1 MQDRKLCFGVKICG
15 DLIEQQ
21 NFRVC
26 RDRAC
31 DRKQLP
37 LPLRKQIFSAGCIIS
52 LFQLFNDRVQSY
64 GLCSGA
70 DHFLRNGR
78 IKQRNLIP
86 DISGNHTKALF
97 DISENLPVRAVRY
110 PVRILSVYKYLPLI
124 RRVQSQYQFENRR
137 FSGAGS
143 AGEIDPLAFVH
154 AKRQITQDIL
164 SVRVAEGYVGEQDGG
179 RILAGARVCF
189 RSGHFCRGG
198 ACGCGACG
206 CARHACVGHACV
218 FRSPGRRLRH
228 LLLCGTLGLR
238 KKLVDPVD
246 ACSRG
251 LDGLNFHAD

>member
-70 DHFLRNGR
+70 DHFLRNRR

-189 RSGHFCRGG
+189 RSGHFCRPAPSADPAA
-198 ACGCGACG
+198 ACGASSFAGRSG
-206 CARHACVGHACV
+206 CARNSSIRWTPAA
-218 FRSPGRRLRH
+218 
-228 LLLCGTLGLR
+228 
-238 KKLVDPVD
+238 
-246 ACSRG
+246 
-251 LDGLNFHAD
+251 ADWMV